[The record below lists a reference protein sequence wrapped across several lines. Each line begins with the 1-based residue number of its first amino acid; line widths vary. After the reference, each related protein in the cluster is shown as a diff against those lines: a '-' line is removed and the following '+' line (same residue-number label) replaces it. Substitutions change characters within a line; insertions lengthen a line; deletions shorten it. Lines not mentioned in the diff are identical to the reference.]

1 MRRSLSV
8 RIATLIL
15 VASLST
21 PVFAAPRRDDSPID
35 EFKSFVSR
43 IAQQTINY
51 IFDLGDLISP
61 PK

>member
-8 RIATLIL
+8 RIAMLVL

-21 PVFAAPRRDDSPID
+21 PVFAAPKRDDSPMD

-43 IAQQTINY
+43 IAQTINK
-51 IFDLGDLISP
+51 IFDLGDLIAP